1 VKNQRARKKSRTLLA
16 DKEVRLEEICF
27 VWCVCKTWEEMFAL
41 LVEHK
46 LVNGHALVPQKFL
59 TQGEIGLGEWVK
71 NHRKYRMKG
80 TLLAD
85 KEARLEEIGFVWQ
98 VRTHNS

>member
-1 VKNQRARKKSRTLLA
+1 MGGNVRPPCGTQGSQRACAGSAKK
-16 DKEVRLEEICF
+16 F
-27 VWCVCKTWEEMFAL
+27 
-41 LVEHK
+41 
-46 LVNGHALVPQKFL
+46 

>member
-1 VKNQRARKKSRTLLA
+1 MRGNVRPPSRTQGSQRSDAGSAKIALGEWVKNQRRARKKRSTTLLA

-46 LVNGHALVPQKFL
+46 VVNGHALVPQKNSPR
-59 TQGEIGLGEWVK
+59 G
-71 NHRKYRMKG
+71 
-80 TLLAD
+80 
-85 KEARLEEIGFVWQ
+85 RLDLENG
-98 VRTHNS
+98 